1 MVSRHARAIAL
12 ALLLLSNC
20 TNVSAAHADWFWQDT
35 YDAATEIFD
44 VGVSAYVANI
54 AQCESRNNPRAIGGG
69 WWYDLKR
76 GRIWQDFIG
85 LMQIDPVTNY
95 VYVRLV
101 TDDSPYDALRNPRVN
116 LAVAALI
123 QQDQG
128 WSAWPFCSR

>member
-1 MVSRHARAIAL
+1 MLSRHARALTL
-12 ALLLLSNC
+12 ALLLMGNC
-20 TNVSAAHADWFWQDT
+20 ASASVAHADWSWQDT

-44 VGVSAYVANI
+44 SSVAAYVANI
-54 AQCESRNNPRAIGGG
+54 AQCESQNNPHAIGGG

-76 GRIWQDFIG
+76 GRIWQDFVG

-101 TDDSPYDALRNPRVN
+101 TDDNAYDALRDPRIN

-123 QQDQG
+123 QRDQS
-128 WSAWPFCSR
+128 WRAWPICSR